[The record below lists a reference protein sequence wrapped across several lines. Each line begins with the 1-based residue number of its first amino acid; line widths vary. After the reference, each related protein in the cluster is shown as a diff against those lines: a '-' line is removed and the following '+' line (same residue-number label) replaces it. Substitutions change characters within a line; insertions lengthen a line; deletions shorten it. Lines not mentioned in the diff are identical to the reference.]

1 MADGVQ
7 KLAALQDIDLMIR
20 ESSKEKDLGFST
32 EGRESLEQAREK
44 LAGQIENRQLRL
56 YERLRKRYDR
66 AVVPVI
72 DHRCVGCSNMVPTAR
87 RKSGEDRKTRTVVV
101 CENCGRILFFV

>member
-1 MADGVQ
+1 VADGVQ
-7 KLAALQDIDLMIR
+7 KLAALQDIDMMIR
-20 ESSKEKDLGFST
+20 ESAKEEEMGFST
-32 EGRESLEQAREK
+32 EGRDTLKEAREK
-44 LAGQIENRQLRL
+44 LAGQIENRELRL

-72 DHRCVGCSNMVPTAR
+72 DHRCVGCSNMVPTSR
-87 RKSGEDRKTRTVVV
+87 RMSGEDRTTRNVVV

>member
-20 ESSKEKDLGFST
+20 DVSEEKDLGFST
-32 EGRESLEQAREK
+32 EGRVSLDEAREK
-44 LAGQIENRQLRL
+44 LAGQIENRDLRL

-87 RKSGEDRKTRTVVV
+87 RMSGEDRTTRKVVV

>member
-44 LAGQIENRQLRL
+44 LAGQIENR
-56 YERLRKRYDR
+56 
-66 AVVPVI
+66 
-72 DHRCVGCSNMVPTAR
+72 
-87 RKSGEDRKTRTVVV
+87 
-101 CENCGRILFFV
+101 

>member
-7 KLAALQDIDLMIR
+7 KLAALQDIDMMIR
-20 ESSKEKDLGFST
+20 ESGDEEKIGFST
-32 EGRESLEQAREK
+32 AGRETLDEAREK
-44 LAGQIENRQLRL
+44 LAGQIDGRDLRL

-87 RKSGEDRKTRTVVV
+87 RMSGEDRTTPTIVV

>member
-7 KLAALQDIDLMIR
+7 KLAALQDIDMMIR
-20 ESSKEKDLGFST
+20 ESGKEEEMGFST
-32 EGRESLEQAREK
+32 EGRDTLKEAREK
-44 LAGQIENRQLRL
+44 LAGQIENRELRL

-87 RKSGEDRKTRTVVV
+87 RMSGEDRTTPAVVV

>member
-1 MADGVQ
+1 VQ

-20 ESSKEKDLGFST
+20 EASKEKDLGFST
-32 EGRESLEQAREK
+32 EGRENLEQAREK
-44 LAGQIENRQLRL
+44 LAGQIESRELRL

-87 RKSGEDRKTRTVVV
+87 RMSGEDRTTKKIVV

>member
-1 MADGVQ
+1 VADGVQ
-7 KLAALQDIDLMIR
+7 KLAALQDIDMMIR
-20 ESSKEKDLGFST
+20 ESGKEEDLGFTT
-32 EGRESLEQAREK
+32 EGRDDLKEAREK
-44 LAGQIENRQLRL
+44 LAGQIESRELRL

-72 DHRCVGCSNMVPTAR
+72 DHKCVGCSNMVPTAR
-87 RKSGEDRKTRTVVV
+87 RKSGEDRKTRAVVV